1 MEHNFLPVPFP
12 PNSSSD
18 DDSSLFWWQRTPPPL
33 RVRPPIAP
41 FRKSVSVVRDSTSV
55 ARSREI
61 YTQLYEWTKSR
72 VHVKGKSTSSDKW
85 SPKVRFTV
93 TWVDFENPCRIVAK
107 TWQSYSKWN
116 VQIWLIPGLVLEEWV
131 IILGMNSALGHAGV
145 T

>member
-18 DDSSLFWWQRTPPPL
+18 DDSSLFWWQRTPPPPL

-61 YTQLYEWTKSR
+61 YTQLYGRKVEFMLKAR
-72 VHVKGKSTSSDKW
+72 VLHQINGL
-85 SPKVRFTV
+85 PK
-93 TWVDFENPCRIVAK
+93 
-107 TWQSYSKWN
+107 
-116 VQIWLIPGLVLEEWV
+116 
-131 IILGMNSALGHAGV
+131 
-145 T
+145 